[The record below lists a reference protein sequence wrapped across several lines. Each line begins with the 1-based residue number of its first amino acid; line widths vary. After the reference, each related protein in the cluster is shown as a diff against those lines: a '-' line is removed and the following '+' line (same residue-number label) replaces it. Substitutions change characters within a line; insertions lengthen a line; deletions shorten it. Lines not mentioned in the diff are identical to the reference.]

1 MAGNGGED
9 GANPKQFCKP
19 LESRPGN
26 NRPVALRPAPALSFA
41 LSHLSLFITG
51 STTFNLLPARRIE
64 GDWGPAA
71 SFHFTLSL
79 SFLVQPG
86 CASAHIKFSRNLRA
100 SGECHRSLRHRTSD
114 WFVDPSTKN
123 AIIIVK
129 VLLWNFPFRMF
140 SFLLSNFSP

>member
-129 VLLWNFPFRMF
+129 SFIMKFPIKNVFFPFVKF
-140 SFLLSNFSP
+140 